1 MKIPQPIK
9 YILVALGSLII
20 GGTSSAAIIIFLTGT
35 PSFESPEDLPP
46 EFSRLTEV
54 WYILKRDHFD
64 RKDMDSKILSDGA
77 IRGMLLA
84 MDDPYASFLTA
95 EQFEIQS
102 QDYKGF
108 FEGIGAHVSMRDNRI
123 VIVAPIPGS
132 PAEAAGILAGDII
145 LGIDGDSTQGLTL
158 LEAVSRIRGERGTL
172 VVLSILHEGEDMP
185 QEISVERN
193 VIKLDS
199 VQMRM
204 MTGGVGVFTV
214 TEFNANTYE
223 QLENAFTRFQTQ
235 GGKGMIL
242 DLRNN
247 PGGLLNSVFQV
258 ADAFIDS
265 KLIVYEVDSK
275 GNRKNWNASRGGFAL
290 DVPLIVLTN
299 RYSASASEVLAG
311 ALMDHNRAIIVGDK
325 TFGKGSVSILR
336 PLSNGAGLYITVAHW
351 YTPAGRL
358 IHEEGLDPDI
368 EVSGITDRRELE
380 SEQTNMA
387 IQILQQELKSS
398 QR

>member
-1 MKIPQPIK
+1 MKIPQLIK
-9 YILVALGSLII
+9 YILVVLGSLII
-20 GGTSSAAIIIFLTGT
+20 GGASSAAIVIFLTGT

-108 FEGIGAHVSMRDNRI
+108 FEGIGAHVSMRDDRI

-132 PAEAAGILAGDII
+132 PAEEAGVLAGDII
-145 LGIDGDSTQGLTL
+145 LGIDGESTQGLTL

-235 GGKGMIL
+235 GGRGMIL

-325 TFGKGSVSILR
+325 TFGKGSVNTLEKISDGSGIYFTI
-336 PLSNGAGLYITVAHW
+336 AKW
-351 YTPAGRL
+351 YTPDGKL
-358 IHEEGLDPDI
+358 IEGEGLVPDVDLI
-368 EVSGITDRRELE
+368 QMDTLE
-380 SEQTNMA
+380 SGQDALDVALDIMKND
-387 IQILQQELKSS
+387 ILGK
-398 QR
+398 

>member
-102 QDYKGF
+102 HDYKGF

-325 TFGKGSVSILR
+325 TFGKGSVNTLEKISDGSGIYFTI
-336 PLSNGAGLYITVAHW
+336 AKW
-351 YTPAGRL
+351 YTPDGKL
-358 IHEEGLDPDI
+358 IEGEGLVPD
-368 EVSGITDRRELE
+368 VDLTQMDTLE
-380 SEQTNMA
+380 SGQDALDVALNIMKDD
-387 IQILQQELKSS
+387 ILGK
-398 QR
+398 

>member
-223 QLENAFTRFQTQ
+223 QLENAFTRFLTQ

-325 TFGKGSVSILR
+325 TFGKGSVNTLEKISDGSGIYFTI
-336 PLSNGAGLYITVAHW
+336 AKW
-351 YTPAGRL
+351 YTPDGKL
-358 IHEEGLDPDI
+358 IEGEGLVPD
-368 EVSGITDRRELE
+368 VDLTQMDTLE
-380 SEQTNMA
+380 SGQDALDVALNIMKDD
-387 IQILQQELKSS
+387 ILGK
-398 QR
+398 

>member
-311 ALMDHNRAIIVGDK
+311 ALMDHNRGIIVGDK
-325 TFGKGSVSILR
+325 TFGKGSVNTLEKISDGSGIYFTI
-336 PLSNGAGLYITVAHW
+336 AKW
-351 YTPAGRL
+351 YTPDGKL
-358 IHEEGLDPDI
+358 IEGEGLVPD
-368 EVSGITDRRELE
+368 VDLTQMDTLE
-380 SEQTNMA
+380 SGQDALDVALNIMKND
-387 IQILQQELKSS
+387 ILGK
-398 QR
+398 

>member
-223 QLENAFTRFQTQ
+223 QLENAFTRFETHS
-235 GGKGMIL
+235 GKGMIL

-311 ALMDHNRAIIVGDK
+311 ALMDHNSAIIVGDK
-325 TFGKGSVSILR
+325 TFGKGSVNTLEKISDGSGIYFTI
-336 PLSNGAGLYITVAHW
+336 AKW
-351 YTPAGRL
+351 YTPDGKL
-358 IHEEGLDPDI
+358 IEGEGLVPD
-368 EVSGITDRRELE
+368 VDLTQMDTLE
-380 SEQTNMA
+380 SGQDALDVALNIMKND
-387 IQILQQELKSS
+387 ILGK
-398 QR
+398 

>member
-223 QLENAFTRFQTQ
+223 QLENAFTRFQAQ

-325 TFGKGSVSILR
+325 TFGKGSVNTLEKISDGSGIYFTI
-336 PLSNGAGLYITVAHW
+336 AKW
-351 YTPAGRL
+351 YTPDGKL
-358 IHEEGLDPDI
+358 IEGEGLVPD
-368 EVSGITDRRELE
+368 VDLTQMDTLE
-380 SEQTNMA
+380 SGQDALDVALNIMKND
-387 IQILQQELKSS
+387 ILGK
-398 QR
+398 

>member
-235 GGKGMIL
+235 SGKGMIL

-325 TFGKGSVSILR
+325 TFGKGSVNTLEKISDGSGIYFTI
-336 PLSNGAGLYITVAHW
+336 AKW
-351 YTPAGRL
+351 YTPDGKL
-358 IHEEGLDPDI
+358 IEGEGLVPD
-368 EVSGITDRRELE
+368 VDLTQMDTLE
-380 SEQTNMA
+380 PGQDALDVALNIMKKD
-387 IQILQQELKSS
+387 ILRK
-398 QR
+398 

>member
-20 GGTSSAAIIIFLTGT
+20 GGASSAAIIIFLTGT

-325 TFGKGSVSILR
+325 TFGKGSVNTLEKISDGSGIYFTI
-336 PLSNGAGLYITVAHW
+336 AKW
-351 YTPAGRL
+351 YTPDGKL
-358 IHEEGLDPDI
+358 IEGEGLVPD
-368 EVSGITDRRELE
+368 VDLTQMDTLE
-380 SEQTNMA
+380 SGQDALDVALNIMKND
-387 IQILQQELKSS
+387 ILGK
-398 QR
+398 

>member
-1 MKIPQPIK
+1 LKIPQPIK

-235 GGKGMIL
+235 SGKGMIL

-325 TFGKGSVSILR
+325 TFGKGSVNTLEKISDGSGIYFTI
-336 PLSNGAGLYITVAHW
+336 AKW
-351 YTPAGRL
+351 YTPDGKL
-358 IHEEGLDPDI
+358 IEGEGLVPD
-368 EVSGITDRRELE
+368 VDLTQMDTLE
-380 SEQTNMA
+380 SGQDALDVALNIMKND
-387 IQILQQELKSS
+387 ILGK
-398 QR
+398 

>member
-242 DLRNN
+242 DLRNT
-247 PGGLLNSVFQV
+247 PGGLLNSVFKV
-258 ADAFIDS
+258 EDAFIDA
-265 KLIVYEVDSK
+265 KLNVYEVDSK

-325 TFGKGSVSILR
+325 TFGKGSVNTLEKISDGSGIYFTI
-336 PLSNGAGLYITVAHW
+336 AKW
-351 YTPAGRL
+351 YTPDGKL
-358 IHEEGLDPDI
+358 IEGEGLVPD
-368 EVSGITDRRELE
+368 VDLTQMDTLE
-380 SEQTNMA
+380 SGQDALDVALNIMKND
-387 IQILQQELKSS
+387 ILGK
-398 QR
+398 

>member
-158 LEAVSRIRGERGTL
+158 LETVSRIRGERGTL

-275 GNRKNWNASRGGFAL
+275 GNRKSWNASRGGFAL

-325 TFGKGSVSILR
+325 TFGKGSVNTLEKISDGSGIYFTI
-336 PLSNGAGLYITVAHW
+336 AKW
-351 YTPAGRL
+351 YTPDGKL
-358 IHEEGLDPDI
+358 IEGEGLVPD
-368 EVSGITDRRELE
+368 VDLTQMDTLE
-380 SEQTNMA
+380 SGQDALDVALNIMKND
-387 IQILQQELKSS
+387 ILGK
-398 QR
+398 

>member
-132 PAEAAGILAGDII
+132 PAEAAGVLAGDII
-145 LGIDGDSTQGLTL
+145 LGIDGESTQGLTL

-223 QLENAFTRFQTQ
+223 QLEKAFTRFQTQ
-235 GGKGMIL
+235 SGKGMIL

-311 ALMDHNRAIIVGDK
+311 AFMDHNRAIIVGDK
-325 TFGKGSVSILR
+325 TFGKGSVNTLEKISDGSGIYFTI
-336 PLSNGAGLYITVAHW
+336 AKW
-351 YTPAGRL
+351 YTPDGKL
-358 IHEEGLDPDI
+358 IEGEGLVPDVDLI
-368 EVSGITDRRELE
+368 QMDTLE
-380 SEQTNMA
+380 SGQDALDVALDIMKND
-387 IQILQQELKSS
+387 ILGK
-398 QR
+398 

>member
-132 PAEAAGILAGDII
+132 PAEAAGVLAGDII
-145 LGIDGDSTQGLTL
+145 LGIDGESTQGLTL

-325 TFGKGSVSILR
+325 TFGKGSVNTLEKISDGSGIYFTI
-336 PLSNGAGLYITVAHW
+336 AKW
-351 YTPAGRL
+351 YTPDGKL
-358 IHEEGLDPDI
+358 IEGEGLVPD
-368 EVSGITDRRELE
+368 VDLTQMDTLE
-380 SEQTNMA
+380 SGQDALDVALNIMKDD
-387 IQILQQELKSS
+387 ILGK
-398 QR
+398 

>member
-235 GGKGMIL
+235 DGKGMIL

-325 TFGKGSVSILR
+325 TFGKGSVNTLEKISDGSGIYFTI
-336 PLSNGAGLYITVAHW
+336 AKW
-351 YTPAGRL
+351 YTPDGKL
-358 IHEEGLDPDI
+358 IEGEGLVPD
-368 EVSGITDRRELE
+368 VDLTQMDTLE
-380 SEQTNMA
+380 SGQDALDVALNIMKND
-387 IQILQQELKSS
+387 ILGK
-398 QR
+398 

>member
-299 RYSASASEVLAG
+299 QYSASASEVLAG

-325 TFGKGSVSILR
+325 TFGKGSVNTLEKISDGSGIYFTI
-336 PLSNGAGLYITVAHW
+336 AKW
-351 YTPAGRL
+351 YTPDGKL
-358 IHEEGLDPDI
+358 IEGEGLVPD
-368 EVSGITDRRELE
+368 VDLTQMDTLE
-380 SEQTNMA
+380 SGQDALDVALNIMKDD
-387 IQILQQELKSS
+387 ILGK
-398 QR
+398 

>member
-1 MKIPQPIK
+1 MKISQPIK

-158 LEAVSRIRGERGTL
+158 LESVSRIRGERGTL

-325 TFGKGSVSILR
+325 TFGKGSVNTLEKISDGSGIYFTI
-336 PLSNGAGLYITVAHW
+336 AKW
-351 YTPAGRL
+351 YTPDGKL
-358 IHEEGLDPDI
+358 IEGEGLVPD
-368 EVSGITDRRELE
+368 VDLTQMDTLE
-380 SEQTNMA
+380 SGQDALDVALNIMKDD
-387 IQILQQELKSS
+387 ILGK
-398 QR
+398 

>member
-108 FEGIGAHVSMRDNRI
+108 FEGIGAHVSMRDDRI

-132 PAEAAGILAGDII
+132 PAEAAGVLAGDII
-145 LGIDGDSTQGLTL
+145 LGIDGESTQGLTL

-223 QLENAFTRFQTQ
+223 QLEKAFTRFQTQ
-235 GGKGMIL
+235 SGKGMIL

-325 TFGKGSVSILR
+325 TFGKGSVNTLEKISDGSGIYFTI
-336 PLSNGAGLYITVAHW
+336 AKW
-351 YTPAGRL
+351 YTPDGKL
-358 IHEEGLDPDI
+358 IEGEGLVPDVDLI
-368 EVSGITDRRELE
+368 QMDTLE
-380 SEQTNMA
+380 SGQDALDVALDIMKND
-387 IQILQQELKSS
+387 ILGK
-398 QR
+398 

>member
-1 MKIPQPIK
+1 MKIPQLIK

-20 GGTSSAAIIIFLTGT
+20 GGASSAAIVIFLTGT

-54 WYILKRDHFD
+54 WYILKKDHFD

-108 FEGIGAHVSMRDNRI
+108 FEGIGAHVSMRDDRI
-123 VIVAPIPGS
+123 VIVAPILGS

-235 GGKGMIL
+235 SGRGMIL

-325 TFGKGSVSILR
+325 TFGKGSVNTLEKISDGSGIYFTI
-336 PLSNGAGLYITVAHW
+336 AKW
-351 YTPAGRL
+351 YTPDGKL
-358 IHEEGLDPDI
+358 IEGEGLVPD
-368 EVSGITDRRELE
+368 VDLTQMDTLE
-380 SEQTNMA
+380 SGQDALDVALDIMKND
-387 IQILQQELKSS
+387 ILGK
-398 QR
+398 

>member
-185 QEISVERN
+185 QEISVERK

-235 GGKGMIL
+235 SGKGMIL

-325 TFGKGSVSILR
+325 TFGKGSVNTLEKISDGSGIYFTI
-336 PLSNGAGLYITVAHW
+336 AKW
-351 YTPAGRL
+351 YTPDGKL
-358 IHEEGLDPDI
+358 IEGEGLVPD
-368 EVSGITDRRELE
+368 VDLTQMDTLE
-380 SEQTNMA
+380 SGQDALDVALNIMKND
-387 IQILQQELKSS
+387 ILGK
-398 QR
+398 

>member
-1 MKIPQPIK
+1 LKIPQPIK

-325 TFGKGSVSILR
+325 TFGKGSVNTLEKISDGSGIYFTI
-336 PLSNGAGLYITVAHW
+336 AKW
-351 YTPAGRL
+351 YTPDGKL
-358 IHEEGLDPDI
+358 IEGEGLVPD
-368 EVSGITDRRELE
+368 VDLTQMDTLE
-380 SEQTNMA
+380 SGQDALDVALNIMKND
-387 IQILQQELKSS
+387 ILGK
-398 QR
+398 

>member
-235 GGKGMIL
+235 NGKGMIL

-325 TFGKGSVSILR
+325 TFGKGSVNTLEKISDGSGIYFTI
-336 PLSNGAGLYITVAHW
+336 AKW
-351 YTPAGRL
+351 YTPDGKL
-358 IHEEGLDPDI
+358 IEGEGLVPD
-368 EVSGITDRRELE
+368 VDLTQMDTLE
-380 SEQTNMA
+380 SGQDALDVALNIMKND
-387 IQILQQELKSS
+387 ILGK
-398 QR
+398 

>member
-1 MKIPQPIK
+1 LKIPQPIK

-132 PAEAAGILAGDII
+132 PAEASGILAGDII

-223 QLENAFTRFQTQ
+223 QLEKAFTRFQTQ
-235 GGKGMIL
+235 SGKGMIL

-325 TFGKGSVSILR
+325 TFGKGSVNTLEKISDGSGIYFTI
-336 PLSNGAGLYITVAHW
+336 AKW
-351 YTPAGRL
+351 YTPDGKL
-358 IHEEGLDPDI
+358 IEGEGLVPD
-368 EVSGITDRRELE
+368 VDLTQMDTLE
-380 SEQTNMA
+380 SGQDALDVALNIMKDD
-387 IQILQQELKSS
+387 ILGK
-398 QR
+398 

>member
-158 LEAVSRIRGERGTL
+158 LETVSRIRGERGTL

-199 VQMRM
+199 VP
-204 MTGGVGVFTV
+204 VFLTAGNT
-214 TEFNANTYE
+214 TEYLSF
-223 QLENAFTRFQTQ
+223 FT
-235 GGKGMIL
+235 
-242 DLRNN
+242 
-247 PGGLLNSVFQV
+247 
-258 ADAFIDS
+258 
-265 KLIVYEVDSK
+265 IVC
-275 GNRKNWNASRGGFAL
+275 L
-290 DVPLIVLTN
+290 
-299 RYSASASEVLAG
+299 
-311 ALMDHNRAIIVGDK
+311 
-325 TFGKGSVSILR
+325 
-336 PLSNGAGLYITVAHW
+336 
-351 YTPAGRL
+351 
-358 IHEEGLDPDI
+358 
-368 EVSGITDRRELE
+368 
-380 SEQTNMA
+380 
-387 IQILQQELKSS
+387 
-398 QR
+398 

>member
-1 MKIPQPIK
+1 MKLPQIIK
-9 YILVALGSLII
+9 YF
-20 GGTSSAAIIIFLTGT
+20 IIILASLTAGAT
-35 PSFESPEDLPP
+35 VSVAVITIWMGPPTFESPEDLPP
-46 EFSRLTEV
+46 EFSRMAEV
-54 WYILKRDHFD
+54 WYILKREHFD
-64 RKDMDSKILSDGA
+64 RKDMDAELLSDGA

-95 EQFEIQS
+95 EQFEVQS

-108 FEGIGAHVSMRDNRI
+108 FEGIGAHVSMREDRI

-132 PAEAAGILAGDII
+132 PAETAGILAGDII

-158 LEAVSRIRGERGTL
+158 LEAVSRIRGERGTI
-172 VVLSILHEGEDMP
+172 VVLSILHEGSDMP
-185 QEISVERN
+185 EDIEVERN

-204 MTGGVGVFTV
+204 MTGGIGVFTL

-223 QLENAFTRFQTQ
+223 QLEESFETFITQ
-235 GGKGMIL
+235 GGTGMIV

-265 KLIVYEVDSK
+265 KLIVYEIDAK
-275 GNRKNWNASRGGFAL
+275 GNRKNWNAQRGGMAL
-290 DVPLIVLTN
+290 NVPLIVLTN

-311 ALMDHNRAIIVGDK
+311 ALMDHKRALVVGEK
-325 TFGKGSVSILR
+325 TFGKGSVNTLERISDGSGIYFTI
-336 PLSNGAGLYITVAHW
+336 AKW
-351 YTPAGRL
+351 YTPDGRL
-358 IHEEGLDPDI
+358 IEGEGLVPDVDI
-368 EVSGITDRRELE
+368 AQSDEDQDALDV
-380 SEQTNMA
+380 A
-387 IQILQQELKSS
+387 IDIMKNEILDK
-398 QR
+398 

>member
-145 LGIDGDSTQGLTL
+145 LGIDGDSAQGLTL

-235 GGKGMIL
+235 DGKGMIL

-299 RYSASASEVLAG
+299 QYSASASEVLAG

-325 TFGKGSVSILR
+325 TFGKGSVNTLEKISDGSGIYFTI
-336 PLSNGAGLYITVAHW
+336 AKW
-351 YTPAGRL
+351 YTPDGKL
-358 IHEEGLDPDI
+358 IEGEGLVPD
-368 EVSGITDRRELE
+368 VDLTQMDTLE
-380 SEQTNMA
+380 SGQDALDVALNIMKND
-387 IQILQQELKSS
+387 ILGK
-398 QR
+398 

>member
-145 LGIDGDSTQGLTL
+145 LGIDGDSAQGLTL

-325 TFGKGSVSILR
+325 TFGKGSVNTLEKISDGSGIYFTI
-336 PLSNGAGLYITVAHW
+336 AKW
-351 YTPAGRL
+351 YTPDGKL
-358 IHEEGLDPDI
+358 IEGEGLVPD
-368 EVSGITDRRELE
+368 VDLTQMDTLE
-380 SEQTNMA
+380 SGQDALDVALNIMKND
-387 IQILQQELKSS
+387 ILGK
-398 QR
+398 

>member
-1 MKIPQPIK
+1 MKIPQLIK

-20 GGTSSAAIIIFLTGT
+20 GGASSAAIVIFLTGT

-54 WYILKRDHFD
+54 WYILKKDHFD

-235 GGKGMIL
+235 SGRGMIL

-325 TFGKGSVSILR
+325 TFGKGSVNTLEKISDGSGIYFTI
-336 PLSNGAGLYITVAHW
+336 AKW
-351 YTPAGRL
+351 YTPDGKL
-358 IHEEGLDPDI
+358 IEGEGLVPD
-368 EVSGITDRRELE
+368 VDLTQMDTLE
-380 SEQTNMA
+380 SGQDALDVALDIMKND
-387 IQILQQELKSS
+387 ILGK
-398 QR
+398 

>member
-54 WYILKRDHFD
+54 WYILKKDHFD

-235 GGKGMIL
+235 SGRGMIL

-325 TFGKGSVSILR
+325 TFGKGSVNTLEKISDGSGIYFTI
-336 PLSNGAGLYITVAHW
+336 AKW
-351 YTPAGRL
+351 YTPDGKL
-358 IHEEGLDPDI
+358 IEGEGLVPD
-368 EVSGITDRRELE
+368 VDLTQMDTLE
-380 SEQTNMA
+380 SGQDALDVALDIMKND
-387 IQILQQELKSS
+387 ILGK
-398 QR
+398 

>member
-132 PAEAAGILAGDII
+132 PAEASGILAGDII

-325 TFGKGSVSILR
+325 TFGKGSVNTLEKISDGSGIYFTI
-336 PLSNGAGLYITVAHW
+336 AKW
-351 YTPAGRL
+351 YTPDGKL
-358 IHEEGLDPDI
+358 IEGEGLVPDVDLI
-368 EVSGITDRRELE
+368 QMDTLE
-380 SEQTNMA
+380 SGQDALDVALDIMKND
-387 IQILQQELKSS
+387 ILGK
-398 QR
+398 

>member
-325 TFGKGSVSILR
+325 TFGKGSVNTLEKISDGSGIYFTI
-336 PLSNGAGLYITVAHW
+336 AKW
-351 YTPAGRL
+351 YTPDGKL
-358 IHEEGLDPDI
+358 IEGEGLVPD
-368 EVSGITDRRELE
+368 VDLTQMDTLE
-380 SEQTNMA
+380 SEQDALDVALNIMKDD
-387 IQILQQELKSS
+387 ILGK
-398 QR
+398 

>member
-235 GGKGMIL
+235 DGKGMIL

-311 ALMDHNRAIIVGDK
+311 AFMDHNRAIIVGDK
-325 TFGKGSVSILR
+325 TFGKGSVNTLEKISDGSGIYFTI
-336 PLSNGAGLYITVAHW
+336 AKW
-351 YTPAGRL
+351 YTPDGKL
-358 IHEEGLDPDI
+358 IEGEGLVPD
-368 EVSGITDRRELE
+368 VDLTQMDTLE
-380 SEQTNMA
+380 SGQDALDVALNIMKND
-387 IQILQQELKSS
+387 ILGK
-398 QR
+398 

>member
-132 PAEAAGILAGDII
+132 PAEAAGVLAGDII
-145 LGIDGDSTQGLTL
+145 LGIDGESTQGLTL

-235 GGKGMIL
+235 SGKGMIL

-325 TFGKGSVSILR
+325 TFGKGSVNTLEKISDGSGIYFTI
-336 PLSNGAGLYITVAHW
+336 AKW
-351 YTPAGRL
+351 YTPDGKL
-358 IHEEGLDPDI
+358 IEGEGLVPD
-368 EVSGITDRRELE
+368 VDLTQMDTLE
-380 SEQTNMA
+380 SGQDALDVALDIMKND
-387 IQILQQELKSS
+387 ILGK
-398 QR
+398 

>member
-172 VVLSILHEGEDMP
+172 VVLSILHEGEYMP

-325 TFGKGSVSILR
+325 TFGKGSVNTLEKISDGSGIYFTI
-336 PLSNGAGLYITVAHW
+336 AKW
-351 YTPAGRL
+351 YTPDGKL
-358 IHEEGLDPDI
+358 IEGEGLVPD
-368 EVSGITDRRELE
+368 VDLTQMDTLE
-380 SEQTNMA
+380 SGQDALDVALNIMKND
-387 IQILQQELKSS
+387 ILGK
-398 QR
+398 

>member
-325 TFGKGSVSILR
+325 TFGKGSVNTLEKISDGSGIYFTI
-336 PLSNGAGLYITVAHW
+336 AKW
-351 YTPAGRL
+351 YTPDGKL
-358 IHEEGLDPDI
+358 IEGEGLVPD
-368 EVSGITDRRELE
+368 VDLTQMDTLE
-380 SEQTNMA
+380 SGQDALDVALNIMKDD
-387 IQILQQELKSS
+387 ILGK
-398 QR
+398 

>member
-235 GGKGMIL
+235 DGKGMIL

-325 TFGKGSVSILR
+325 TFGKGSVNTLEKISDGSGIYFTI
-336 PLSNGAGLYITVAHW
+336 AKW
-351 YTPAGRL
+351 YTPDGKL
-358 IHEEGLDPDI
+358 IEGEGLVPD
-368 EVSGITDRRELE
+368 VDLTQMDTLE
-380 SEQTNMA
+380 SGQDALDVALDIMKND
-387 IQILQQELKSS
+387 ILGK
-398 QR
+398 

>member
-1 MKIPQPIK
+1 MKIPQLIK
-9 YILVALGSLII
+9 YILVALVSLII
-20 GGTSSAAIIIFLTGT
+20 GGASSAAIVIFLTGT

-54 WYILKRDHFD
+54 WYILKKDHFD

-108 FEGIGAHVSMRDNRI
+108 FEGIGAHVSMRDDRI

-325 TFGKGSVSILR
+325 TFGKGSVNTLEKISDGSGIYFTI
-336 PLSNGAGLYITVAHW
+336 AKW
-351 YTPAGRL
+351 YTPDGKL
-358 IHEEGLDPDI
+358 IEGEGLVPD
-368 EVSGITDRRELE
+368 VDLTQMDSLE
-380 SEQTNMA
+380 SGQDALDVALNIMKND
-387 IQILQQELKSS
+387 ILGK
-398 QR
+398 

>member
-223 QLENAFTRFQTQ
+223 QLENAFTRFETQ
-235 GGKGMIL
+235 SGKGMIL

-325 TFGKGSVSILR
+325 TFGKGSVNTLEKISDGSGIYFTI
-336 PLSNGAGLYITVAHW
+336 AKW
-351 YTPAGRL
+351 YTPDGKL
-358 IHEEGLDPDI
+358 IEGEGLVPD
-368 EVSGITDRRELE
+368 VDLTQMDTLE
-380 SEQTNMA
+380 SGQDALDVALNIMKND
-387 IQILQQELKSS
+387 ILGK
-398 QR
+398 

>member
-145 LGIDGDSTQGLTL
+145 LGIVGDSTQGLTL

-325 TFGKGSVSILR
+325 TFGKGSVNTLEKISDGSGIYFTI
-336 PLSNGAGLYITVAHW
+336 AKW
-351 YTPAGRL
+351 YTPDGKL
-358 IHEEGLDPDI
+358 IEGEGLVPD
-368 EVSGITDRRELE
+368 VDLTQMDTLE
-380 SEQTNMA
+380 SGQDALDVALNIMKND
-387 IQILQQELKSS
+387 ILGK
-398 QR
+398 

>member
-20 GGTSSAAIIIFLTGT
+20 GGASSAAIIIFLTGT

-235 GGKGMIL
+235 NGKGMIL

-325 TFGKGSVSILR
+325 TFGKGSVNTLEKISDGSGIYFTI
-336 PLSNGAGLYITVAHW
+336 AKW
-351 YTPAGRL
+351 YTPDGKL
-358 IHEEGLDPDI
+358 IEGEGLVPD
-368 EVSGITDRRELE
+368 VDLTQMDTLDSGQDALDVGLNIMKND
-380 SEQTNMA
+380 
-387 IQILQQELKSS
+387 ILGK
-398 QR
+398 

>member
-132 PAEAAGILAGDII
+132 PAEASGILAGDII

-223 QLENAFTRFQTQ
+223 QLEKAFTRFQTQ
-235 GGKGMIL
+235 SGKGMIL

-325 TFGKGSVSILR
+325 TFGKGSVNTLEKISDGSGIYFTI
-336 PLSNGAGLYITVAHW
+336 AKW
-351 YTPAGRL
+351 YTPDGKL
-358 IHEEGLDPDI
+358 IEGEGLVPD
-368 EVSGITDRRELE
+368 VDLTQMDTLE
-380 SEQTNMA
+380 SGQDALDVALNIMKDD
-387 IQILQQELKSS
+387 ILGK
-398 QR
+398 